1 MILSTLELLAFHGM
15 GDYDA
20 VIDEEDQGI
29 DYLQREEAA
38 GLEAILH

>member
-1 MILSTLELLAFHGM
+1 MILSTLELLAFHGV

-20 VIDEEDQGI
+20 VIDEEGI